1 MIPEP
6 GLPNA
11 AAARSMNPFFVR
23 LSKYILAGVLIIFL
37 VPAMSAQAREDIRI
51 GLQLEPPILDPT
63 VTASATA
70 GEIVYCNVLEGL
82 TVLNRDGNPAPRL
95 ASGWEVSPDGLH
107 YDFTLRKDVR
117 FHDGKPFNAGV
128 AAQSLNRIIDE
139 DSSNPQRQW
148 FLRVYKVE
156 ALDPG
161 RIRIQLS
168 EPDSF
173 LPFALA
179 LPAAV
184 MVHPDSAAGN
194 IDHPVGTGPFRFV
207 IWNKGRNLILER
219 SDDYWGDL
227 PALRRAEYI
236 FMQTRPHVQTALT
249 EGLVDVMLDAVEM
262 SRGFTMTPDY
272 KMVMRNLDSQVL
284 MAMNNANPVLADIRV
299 RRALS
304 HAVNRKELLDIYG
317 REVKPV
323 PIGSHFSPGH
333 PAYVDLTDRYP
344 HDPEKARDLLSQA
357 GVPAGT
363 EISLIVPPTL
373 YGRTSGPKIA
383 NYLEDI
389 GFEVIFEEYDWHRWL
404 IEVFEKKQYDL
415 TIIAHVEPMDLNIYA
430 RDDYYFNY
438 DNSKFRELW
447 HNVLNARTQ
456 DELNGLL
463 QQAQKLI
470 AEDAVNVFLF
480 MLQRQNVVNRRLK
493 GMWENTPIPSFV
505 LEDLFWA
512 DDYANNVGS

>member
-6 GLPNA
+6 GLPTA
-11 AAARSMNPFFVR
+11 AAAPSIKPFFVR
-23 LSKYILAGVLIIFL
+23 LSKFILTGVLIFFL

-51 GLQLEPPILDPT
+51 GLQLEPPVLDPT

-82 TVLNRDGNPAPRL
+82 TVLDRDGNPSPRL
-95 ASGWEVSPDGLH
+95 ASAWEVSPDGLH
-107 YDFTLRKDVR
+107 YDFTLRKNVR
-117 FHDGKPFNAGV
+117 FHDGRAFNSRV

-139 DSSNPQRQW
+139 DSYNPQRQW
-148 FLRVYKVE
+148 FARVSGVE

-161 RIRIQLS
+161 RIRVHLS
-168 EPDSF
+168 EPDAF

-207 IWNKGRNLILER
+207 SWNKERNLILER

-227 PALRRAEYI
+227 PILRRVEYI
-236 FMQTRPHVQTALT
+236 FMHTRPHVQTALT

-262 SRGFTMTPDY
+262 SSRFIMRPDY

-284 MAMNNANPVLADIRV
+284 MAMNNASHVLADIRV

-323 PIGSHFSPGH
+323 PIGSHFSPSH
-333 PAYVDLTDRYP
+333 PAYVDLTGRYP

-373 YGRTSGPKIA
+373 YGRICGLEIA
-383 NYLEDI
+383 NSLEDI
-389 GFEVIFEEYDWHRWL
+389 GFKVIFEEYDWHSWL
-404 IEVFEKKQYDL
+404 NEVFEKKQYDL
-415 TIIAHVEPMDLNIYA
+415 TVIAHVEPMDLNIYA

-438 DNSKFRELW
+438 DNSKFQSLW

-456 DELNGLL
+456 EELNGLL
-463 QQAQKLI
+463 QAAQKLI
-470 AEDAVNVFLF
+470 AEDAVNAFLF
-480 MLQRQNVVNRRLK
+480 MLPHKNVINRRVK

-512 DDYANNVGS
+512 EQ